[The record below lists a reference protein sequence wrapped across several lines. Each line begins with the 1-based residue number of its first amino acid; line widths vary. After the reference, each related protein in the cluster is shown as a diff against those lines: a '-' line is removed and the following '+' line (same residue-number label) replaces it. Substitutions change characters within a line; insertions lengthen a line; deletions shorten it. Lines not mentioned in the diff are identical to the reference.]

1 MYADKRG
8 CMCLKPFFKRLKVNI
23 IILFKQH
30 CPKLQAE
37 ILQNIDGYIMIDRN
51 LDERQVNNPQGD
63 GKVHRH
69 TNTQSTHIWLP
80 EECLT
85 KQ

>member
-51 LDERQVNNPQGD
+51 LDER
-63 GKVHRH
+63 
-69 TNTQSTHIWLP
+69 
-80 EECLT
+80 
-85 KQ
+85 